1 MEKTPVDAMRGNG
14 NGIRLE
20 TRIQV
25 VLEEYRAL
33 YRLLEF
39 RLAAMDR
46 RLPVATGTLVALHGS
61 LAAVPPDTQTVF
73 LVGLPAALAWLLTTT
88 LAHARAKEDHRRRID
103 EIERSVNQ
111 LAGEELLVFQSRH
124 PNRKKAAGRTGQG
137 TILAL
142 LTACETMLW
151 GCAYFYF
158 FQAYARPATL
168 EAAYLGYVACIAIY
182 LFVPVLRLRRYA
194 YRKPPPDNAPVFAR
208 RTPLEEK
215 N

>member
-1 MEKTPVDAMRGNG
+1 MEKSPVDAMCGG
-14 NGIRLE
+14 SNGIRLE

-25 VLEEYRAL
+25 LLEEYRAL

-39 RLAAMDR
+39 RLTSMDR
-46 RLPVATGTLVALHGS
+46 RLPVATGTLGVVLGTVA
-61 LAAVPPDTQTVF
+61 AIPPNTQTVF

-88 LAHARAKEDHRRRID
+88 VAHARAKEDHLRRID

-151 GCAYFYF
+151 GCAYF
-158 FQAYARPATL
+158 FQACARPATI

-182 LFVPVLRLRRYA
+182 LFAPVVALSRYS

-208 RTPLEEK
+208 RTPLPGK